1 MQILI
6 RSWNELDNVKFD
18 YLTFGSALQE
28 DQKAK
33 VTKWIKEKRESG
45 KKVKAV
51 LANTTANDEGIINYT
66 TESVTIS
73 GEEYDADKFL
83 LKDCRNPCRNT
94 AYNELHVHS
103 SGRCRKLY
111 KIIQKRNG

>member
-1 MQILI
+1 MEEKKSLMEE
-6 RSWNELDNVKFD
+6 WEDDEL
-18 YLTFGSALQE
+18 TAEQE

-73 GEEYDADKFL
+73 GEEYDADKFCSRIAGIL
-83 LKDCRNPCRNT
+83 AGTPLT
-94 AYNELHVHS
+94 MLHVHS